1 MINLSVIIPCY
12 NEAESIP
19 DLIRKCRESL
29 IENYNI
35 EFIFVDNGSS
45 DSSYDILYKLLSKPQ
60 NSFGKLVR
68 IEKNI
73 EYGNGIIQ
81 GLNNANGEI
90 YSWTHAD
97 LQTDPKDVINAY
109 IKFQKNL
116 LKNNSFVKGVRVNRN
131 VFDSFFTFGMSI
143 ISTLM
148 LKKRL
153 FDINAQPKMFNNMFY
168 RQLSNP
174 PLDFSLDL
182 FFYYQALDK
191 NMKVETFPVFFNKR
205 HSGESKGGGTLS
217 GKFKLIKRTFKY
229 IFELR
234 KKLN

>member
-1 MINLSVIIPCY
+1 MDLSIIIPCY
-12 NEAESIP
+12 NESNSIP
-19 DLIRKCRESL
+19 FLIDKCRESL
-29 IENYNI
+29 IDNYNI
-35 EFIFVDNGSS
+35 EFIFVDNGSN
-45 DSSYDILYKLLSKPQ
+45 DSSHDILHKLLSKPQ

-73 EYGNGIIQ
+73 GYGNGIIQ
-81 GLNNANGEI
+81 GLNNADGEI

-109 IKFQKNL
+109 LKFKENL

-131 VFDSFFTFGMSI
+131 VFDSLFTFGMSV

-153 FDINAQPKMFNNMFY
+153 FDVNAQPKMFNNMFY

-191 NMKVETFPVFFNKR
+191 SMKIETFPVLFNKR
-205 HSGESKGGGTLS
+205 HSGVSKGGGTLS

-229 IFELR
+229 ILELR